1 MTVRMAIIVDS
12 RDFACSDEHDNYY
25 AGPGRTDI
33 LLSPICCSLDEF
45 LDWFLI
51 TKAGEN
57 FCRFA
62 DTGELSGRITD
73 IGGCGLDL
81 SVGRVLSVSYESW
94 LPLYLDS
101 LVTSAKRDI
110 NAQYNNAID
119 RLSP

>member
-1 MTVRMAIIVDS
+1 MAIIVDS

-101 LVTSAKRDI
+101 LVTSAKRES